1 VPVRWGVI
9 SGSPET
15 LLKRSSHDR
24 LEDVMEEIR
33 REGEQV
39 VVSLSLDELRL
50 IGATMNE
57 ALNGGYAIPGDIWEE
72 LVGQPVERAESLV
85 DALLAVVES

>member
-1 VPVRWGVI
+1 
-9 SGSPET
+9 
-15 LLKRSSHDR
+15 
-24 LEDVMEEIR
+24 MEEIR
-33 REGEQV
+33 RDGEHV

-72 LVGQPVERAESLV
+72 LIGQPPEKADALL
-85 DALLAVVES
+85 DALLAAVER

>member
-1 VPVRWGVI
+1 VI
-9 SGSPET
+9 SGPPET
-15 LLKRSSHDR
+15 LLRRSSHDR

-33 REGEQV
+33 REGDRV

-72 LVGQPVERAESLV
+72 LVGQPVERAEVLV
-85 DALLAVVES
+85 DAVLAVVES

>member
-1 VPVRWGVI
+1 
-9 SGSPET
+9 
-15 LLKRSSHDR
+15 
-24 LEDVMEEIR
+24 MEEIR

-39 VVSLSLDELRL
+39 VMSLSLDELRL

-72 LVGQPVERAESLV
+72 LIGASRAEVRNTLDRILTV
-85 DALLAVVES
+85 LDG

>member
-1 VPVRWGVI
+1 
-9 SGSPET
+9 
-15 LLKRSSHDR
+15 
-24 LEDVMEEIR
+24 MEEIR

-72 LVGQPVERAESLV
+72 LIGQPAANADALL
-85 DALLAVVES
+85 DALLAAVER

>member
-1 VPVRWGVI
+1 VI
-9 SGSPET
+9 SGPPET

-24 LEDVMEEIR
+24 PEDVMKEIR

-39 VVSLSLDELRL
+39 VVSMSLDELRL

-57 ALNGGYAIPGDIWEE
+57 ALNGGYAIPGDIWTE
-72 LVGQPVERAESLV
+72 LVGQSVERAEALL
-85 DALLAVVES
+85 DAVLAVVES

>member
-1 VPVRWGVI
+1 
-9 SGSPET
+9 
-15 LLKRSSHDR
+15 
-24 LEDVMEEIR
+24 MEEVR

-57 ALNGGYAIPGDIWEE
+57 ALNGGYAIPEDVLEALI
-72 LVGQPVERAESLV
+72 GQPADRAESLLDSV
-85 DALLAVVES
+85 LTVVES

>member
-1 VPVRWGVI
+1 VI
-9 SGSPET
+9 SGPPET
-15 LLKRSSHDR
+15 LENRGSHDR

-33 REGEQV
+33 RDGDQV
-39 VVSLSLDELRL
+39 VVSLSLDEVRL

-72 LVGQPVERAESLV
+72 LVGQPLEKAESLI
-85 DALLAVVES
+85 DGLLSLVEP

>member
-1 VPVRWGVI
+1 
-9 SGSPET
+9 
-15 LLKRSSHDR
+15 
-24 LEDVMEEIR
+24 MEEIR

-39 VVSLSLDELRL
+39 TVSLSLDELRL

-57 ALNGGYAIPGDIWEE
+57 ALNGGYAIPGDIWPE
-72 LVGQPVERAESLV
+72 LIGQPAERAESLL